1 MKKIKLEMHVHTKYS
16 KDSLLPFWAL
26 YLKCRICGIDYIA
39 ITEHN
44 NIDGAKEFEKFCK
57 RHGCKICVIVGE
69 EIFTSEGEIIGLFL
83 REKIEPYLSPEKT
96 ISEIK
101 KQGGIV
107 YVPHPFDEKREKT
120 VLKEEAISRFSD
132 KIDCIEIH
140 NGRNI
145 EKRYDRM
152 QKEIS
157 EKYHIFGVVG
167 SDAHTII
174 EIGRNYMDI
183 DCLDA
188 ILTPNNFIAILK
200 QGTIVEKKCLKI
212 AHYITAIVK
221 MLKMIREGQ
230 FDEVYHIIIRKL
242 K

>member
-1 MKKIKLEMHVHTKYS
+1 MKKTKLEMHVHTKYS
-16 KDSLLPFWAL
+16 KDSLLPFWVL

-44 NIDGAKEFEKFCK
+44 NIDGAKEFERYCE
-57 RHGCKICVIVGE
+57 RHGSKISVIIGE

-83 REKIEPYLSPEKT
+83 REGIEPYLSPEKT

-107 YVPHPFDEKREKT
+107 YVPHPFDEKRKKT
-120 VLKEEAISRFSD
+120 VLKEEIINRFND

-145 EKRYDRM
+145 DKTYDRIQQEM
-152 QKEIS
+152 A

-174 EIGRNYMDI
+174 EIGRNYMVI
-183 DCLDA
+183 DCLDST
-188 ILTPNNFIAILK
+188 LTSNNFIAVLK
-200 QGTIVEKKCLKI
+200 QGTIVEKKCIKI

-221 MLKMIREGQ
+221 IFKMIRKGQ
-230 FDEVYHIIIRKL
+230 FNEVYHIIYRKF

>member
-1 MKKIKLEMHVHTKYS
+1 MKKIKLEMHVHTRYS
-16 KDSLLPFWAL
+16 KDSLLSFWAL

-44 NIDGAKEFEKFCK
+44 NIDGAKKFEKYCK
-57 RHGCKICVIVGE
+57 RHGCKISVIVGE

-107 YVPHPFDEKREKT
+107 YVPHPFDEKRKKT
-120 VLKEEAISRFSD
+120 VLKEEVISRFND

-145 EKRYDRM
+145 EKRYDRI
-152 QKEIS
+152 QREIS
-157 EKYHIFGVVG
+157 EKYHILGVVG
-167 SDAHTII
+167 SDAHTMI
-174 EIGRNYMDI
+174 EIGRNYMII
-183 DCLDA
+183 DCLDN
-188 ILTPNNFIAILK
+188 ILTPNGFITMLK
-200 QGTIVEKKCLKI
+200 QGTIVEKKCIKI

-221 MLKMIREGQ
+221 ILKMIRKGQ
-230 FDEVYHIIIRKL
+230 FNEVYHIIYRKF